1 MLYVAF
7 DGLSASA
14 GCLLQFYQ
22 PGLSLSWAV
31 GILLERFLAV
41 FLDLKCQT
49 CSVFHPWSKKADLE
63 KTKEMENYTG
73 KSKNATV
80 VSTHYLYLS
89 LQFYRSLTISTS
101 RITAMKSVGKNIIL
115 RKYWRQIR
123 TTTLW
128 LQNKLLLGCHVI
140 RRLFVVWTNY
150 TTSFFFI
157 ELLVEEI
164 STPTFASVLGE
175 KCCYQSQNKKLS
187 DTDFI
192 VTVCHLL
199 SDCTTCLHILFA
211 HQSPFT
217 ITRVKHNVFAL
228 NCSSNTTSF
237 TPRKDSI

>member
-7 DGLSASA
+7 DALSASA

-31 GILLERFLAV
+31 GILLERFLAA

-123 TTTLW
+123 TTTLYMIAEQTFAW
-128 LQNKLLLGCHVI
+128 LSRYKKIVCSMDKLHHLFFLHRIVSRRNK
-140 RRLFVVWTNY
+140 Y
-150 TTSFFFI
+150 TH
-157 ELLVEEI
+157 LCI
-164 STPTFASVLGE
+164 STGRKVLLP
-175 KCCYQSQNKKLS
+175 KSKQKTKRYWFYC
-187 DTDFI
+187 
-192 VTVCHLL
+192 
-199 SDCTTCLHILFA
+199 DCM
-211 HQSPFT
+211 PFT
-217 ITRVKHNVFAL
+217 FRLHNMLAYII
-228 NCSSNTTSF
+228 CTSIPIHYNTSQAQCFSTEL
-237 TPRKDSI
+237 